1 MKAMIF
7 AAGKGTRLQPLTNTM
22 PKALVPVGGRP
33 LLERLI
39 RKLIA
44 SGCDEIIVNVHHFA
58 DQIADFLQTNQNFGI
73 RIELS
78 DETDKLLDT
87 GGGLAKAAW
96 FFDDG
101 KPFIVH
107 NVDIVSSINLQAL
120 YHAHQS
126 SNAAATLAVSERAT
140 SRYLLFDNSNRLQG
154 WINESTGEQ
163 KPINKT
169 LEITKLRKYAFSGI
183 QVISP
188 ELLEC
193 IKKHNGAFSI
203 IDLYLEQMEQMPING
218 VCTTDE
224 IIIDVGKMATFEEA
238 NDFIKKAGL

>member
-44 SGCDEIIVNVHHFA
+44 SGCNEIIVNVHYFA
-58 DQIADFLQTNQNFGI
+58 QQIADFLQVNRNFGI

-154 WINESTGEQ
+154 WINESTGER

-169 LEITKLRKYAFSGI
+169 LEIAKLRKYAFSGI

-203 IDLYLEQMEQMPING
+203 IDLYLEQMEQMPISS
-218 VCTTDE
+218 VCATDE